1 MPIFALFLQKK
12 SRIHFLSL
20 PENELPIKAVILTFP
35 SSC

>member
-1 MPIFALFLQKK
+1 MPIFDPFSSKN

-20 PENELPIKAVILTFP
+20 PENELPIKAVISTFP